1 MKLGS
6 RELLLLTC
14 SIAFGLLACLGIDRR
29 VGRFW
34 PELTVRGELIFRP
47 GSKAVY
53 DTQEFR
59 ITVLATR
66 LGFRDCEFR
75 APRSGRFRVLAI
87 GDSFTL
93 GWGVDLE
100 DSWPKLL
107 EQKLIQSG
115 RAVEIANL
123 GQGGAFPQMYADL
136 AEKAVP
142 MLKPDLALVAVLQGD
157 DFAQSVPSATA
168 AAPSS
173 SRRTSAHTRL
183 PDMRSVVARTL
194 RMIYPNLVLLARSV
208 IPAPEQIDIIVTIMR
223 S

>member
-1 MKLGS
+1 MDARS
-6 RELLLLTC
+6 RREL
-14 SIAFGLLACLGIDRR
+14 GL
-29 VGRFW
+29 
-34 PELTVRGELIFRP
+34 
-47 GSKAVY
+47 
-53 DTQEFR
+53 
-59 ITVLATR
+59 
-66 LGFRDCEFR
+66 
-75 APRSGRFRVLAI
+75 
-87 GDSFTL
+87 
-93 GWGVDLE
+93 
-100 DSWPKLL
+100 
-107 EQKLIQSG
+107 
-115 RAVEIANL
+115 
-123 GQGGAFPQMYADL
+123 GGAFPQMYADL